1 MYKQYDFEIKQIFV
15 YKITIYSN
23 KILIKIK
30 ETV

>member
-1 MYKQYDFEIKQIFV
+1 MYKQYDFDIKQIFV
-15 YKITIYSN
+15 YKITYSN